1 MAYMPK
7 LNRIA
12 GACALLLIINN
23 HVSAEET
30 ELSPVVVTGE
40 KGTGYVAKSA
50 MIAGPGGTQ
59 EVDLKDVP
67 ASVTVITRDLLDDRQ
82 VKVMS
87 EAVRLDASIG
97 DYYSPVGYYENLY
110 IRGFQLDPA
119 TSFRV
124 NGLTVTGEQNFAF
137 ENKERME
144 ILKGV
149 SALEVGAAS
158 PGGIVNFV
166 TKRPQEVTSFTV
178 GTGERGTAY
187 SAVDYGTFFDEAKTL
202 GIRINAAHED
212 IRPYVPGAEG
222 RRDFA
227 SLAVDAK
234 ISNKTKIEFD
244 FEYQDKSERSVP
256 ALMMLGGG
264 YTHYDSSGNII
275 GSGTSPISFPNVSPD
290 IMLGHYSWVPP
301 TETISTNASLKIT
314 HELDN
319 SLKTFV
325 NLGHSEVRIN
335 DQSLYAAG
343 CTESDGNGGTFY
355 YTNFC
360 PNGKY
365 DAYDYRSIGEIHRN
379 DQMQT
384 GLTGNNQWLG
394 MKHSWT
400 IGLEELI
407 RTVYQGSS
415 IYGDPYLM
423 PNGQDSLYQTITTGL
438 PTPTTSYSAGPVY
451 KVLDHSQS
459 SLFLNDQIDFN
470 KQAKLF
476 AGLRVMDMRQKAY
489 DVTNGNAYAELDKWW
504 VLPQIGL
511 SYSLTPQI
519 TNYISYSEGVEPGTI
534 AIVDSF
540 TNQSVMPPKKT
551 QQYEMGSKYAIT
563 HDSLLTFALFQM
575 KRPNEFALYDTTTND
590 GRYRLYQE
598 GIVTNRGLE
607 TSLAQKVTNRLNLL
621 ASVMYLRAE
630 QSGAITDPTQ
640 NGKQAIGIPHL
651 RSIVNADY
659 LIPNY
664 ERLSVQGSW
673 TYSSAKPIDLQ
684 DTIQAPSYNKF
695 DAGLKYVDRVGKAQA
710 TYRLFVENIF
720 NKFYWRDVSQSFGA
734 NMLYPGAPRM
744 LRATATFDF

>member
-12 GACALLLIINN
+12 GTCALLFIINN
-23 HVSAEET
+23 QVSAEET
-30 ELSPVVVTGE
+30 QLSPVVVTGE

-59 EVDLKDVP
+59 EVDLKDLP
-67 ASVTVITRDLLDDRQ
+67 ASVTVITRDLLDDKQ

-166 TKRPQEVTSFTV
+166 TKRPKEVTSFTV

-187 SAVDYGTFFDEAKTL
+187 TAVDYGTFFDEAKTL

-212 IRPYVPGAEG
+212 IRPFVAGAEG
-222 RRDFA
+222 KRNFA

-234 ISNKTKIEFD
+234 ISNKTKVEFD
-244 FEYQDKSERSVP
+244 FEYQNKSQRSVP
-256 ALMMLGGG
+256 ALMMLG
-264 YTHYDSSGNII
+264 DAPN
-275 GSGTSPISFPNVSPD
+275 ISFPNVPAD
-290 IMLGHYSWVPP
+290 IMLGRYSWVPP
-301 TETISTNASLKIT
+301 TETISTNTSLKIT
-314 HELDN
+314 HDLDN
-319 SLKTFV
+319 SLKSFF
-325 NLGHSEVRIN
+325 NLGHSEVKIN
-335 DQSLYAAG
+335 DQSLYAYG
-343 CTESDGNGGTFY
+343 CTDSSGWHM
-355 YTNFC
+355 NFC
-360 PNGKY
+360 SNGNY
-365 DAYDYRSIGEIHRN
+365 DAYDFRSIGEIRKSN
-379 DQMQT
+379 QIQT

-400 IGLEELI
+400 IGIDELI
-407 RTVYQGSS
+407 RNVHKGSS
-415 IYGDPYLM
+415 IYGDPYLV
-423 PNGQDSLYQTITTGL
+423 PNGQDNLYQTITSGL
-438 PTPTTSYSAGPVY
+438 PTPTTSYGPGPVY
-451 KVLDHSQS
+451 KILDYSQS
-459 SLFLNDQIDFN
+459 SLFLNNQIDLN

-476 AGLRVMDMRQKAY
+476 AGLRVMQMRQKAY
-489 DVTNGNAYAELDKWW
+489 GVTSGNAYAELNKWW
-504 VLPQIGL
+504 TLPQVGL
-511 SYSLTPQI
+511 SYALTPQL
-519 TNYISYSEGVEPGTI
+519 TNYISYSKGVEPGTI
-534 AIVDSF
+534 ALVDSF
-540 TNQSVMPPKKT
+540 TNQSVLPPKKT
-551 QQYEMGSKYAIT
+551 EQYEIGSKYAINP
-563 HDSLLTFALFQM
+563 DSLLTFAFFEM
-575 KRPNEFALYDTTTND
+575 KRPNEFSLYDTVTND
-590 GRYRLYQE
+590 GRYKLYQE
-598 GIVTNRGLE
+598 GTVTNRGIE
-607 TSLAQKVTNRLNLL
+607 ASLAQKVTNRLNLL
-621 ASVMYLRAE
+621 ASAMYLKAD

-640 NGKQAIGIPHL
+640 NGKQAIGIPHW

-664 ERLSVQGSW
+664 ERLSIQGSW
-673 TYSSAKPIDLQ
+673 THSSGKPIDLQ
-684 DTIQAPSYNKF
+684 NTMQAQSYNKF
-695 DAGLKYVDRVGKAQA
+695 DAGLKYLDRVGKSQA
-710 TYRLFVENIF
+710 TYRLFVENVF

-734 NMLYPGAPRM
+734 NMLYPGAPRII
-744 LRATATFDF
+744 RATATFDF